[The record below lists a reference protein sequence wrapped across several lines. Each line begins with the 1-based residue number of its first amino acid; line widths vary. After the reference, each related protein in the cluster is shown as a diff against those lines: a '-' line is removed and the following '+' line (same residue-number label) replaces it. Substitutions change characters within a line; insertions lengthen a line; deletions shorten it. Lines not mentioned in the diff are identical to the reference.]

1 MERGSEE
8 LILGRVSLG
17 GSSLRFDGDWG
28 FGIGDWENE
37 KLKTKN

>member
-17 GSSLRFDGDWG
+17 GLRFALM
-28 FGIGDWENE
+28 GIGDWENE